1 MSSAAHTFTI
11 MKTNTLFALSLF
23 VCPLFAEDAA
33 LTPTTA
39 VSPAPSA
46 DAENPYLRLAQQ
58 LTETEMQI
66 YRALKYV
73 KDKKSADAS
82 AEKVSRLL
90 VRRAGLLRER
100 EALGAP
106 TKAQQDEVDVFRQQ
120 LMIKESTLSLVAHA
134 AEKLLKAGCYDSGAL
149 FRTVKALYKT
159 KPMTTVINMQILDQ
173 GQDYAELSDAEKNTG
188 LGEDNPHLPLM
199 KKMHESTYELVKALQ
214 GIQDKET
221 AEAAAIRISEILSQ
235 NRALQK
241 EDEALGEPTEEQQD
255 EFYDYIAVNAGRD
268 TSTSDLI
275 FENER
280 LTEANFFGSEALEA
294 AVHSVIQ
301 IHEEPRKHIY
311 SWPEGGESVTI
322 D

>member
-1 MSSAAHTFTI
+1 
-11 MKTNTLFALSLF
+11 MKTHALIALSLF
-23 VCPLFAEDAA
+23 VCPLFAEETA
-33 LTPTTA
+33 LTPPA

-46 DAENPYLRLAQQ
+46 TAENPHLRLAKQR
-58 LTETEMQI
+58 TAAEKQI
-66 YRALKYV
+66 LDILKDV
-73 KDKKSADAS
+73 KDKESADEA
-82 AEKVSRLL
+82 AAKVLKL
-90 VRRAGLLRER
+90 IVRRAGLLRET
-100 EALGAP
+100 EALCAP
-106 TKAQQDEVDVFRQQ
+106 TKAQRDEVELFRQQ
-120 LMIKESTLSLVAHA
+120 QMGEGSTLSLVAYA
-134 AEKLLKAGCYDSGAL
+134 VEDLINAGFYDSKAL

-159 KPMTTVINMQILDQ
+159 KPMSTVINMQLMNQ

-221 AEAAAIRISEILSQ
+221 AEAAATQISEILSQ

-241 EDEALGEPTEEQQD
+241 EDEALGEPTEDQQD

>member
-1 MSSAAHTFTI
+1 
-11 MKTNTLFALSLF
+11 MKTHALIALSLF
-23 VCPLFAEDAA
+23 VCPLFAEESA
-33 LTPTTA
+33 LTPPA
-39 VSPAPSA
+39 VSPALSA
-46 DAENPYLRLAQQ
+46 TAENPHLRLAKQRMAA
-58 LTETEMQI
+58 EKQI
-66 YRALKYV
+66 LDILKDV
-73 KDKKSADAS
+73 KDKESADEA
-82 AEKVSRLL
+82 AAKVLKL
-90 VRRAGLLRER
+90 IVRRAGLLRET
-100 EALGAP
+100 EALCAP
-106 TKAQQDEVDVFRQQ
+106 TKAQRDEVELFCQQ
-120 LMIKESTLSLVAHA
+120 QMGEGSTLSLVAYA
-134 AEKLLKAGCYDSGAL
+134 VEDLINAGFYDSKAL

-159 KPMTTVINMQILDQ
+159 KPMSTVINMQLMNQ

-221 AEAAAIRISEILSQ
+221 AEAAATRISEILSQ

>member
-1 MSSAAHTFTI
+1 
-11 MKTNTLFALSLF
+11 MKTHALIALSLF
-23 VCPLFAEDAA
+23 VCPLFAEESA
-33 LTPTTA
+33 LTPPA
-39 VSPAPSA
+39 VSPALSA
-46 DAENPYLRLAQQ
+46 TAENPHLRLAKQRMAA
-58 LTETEMQI
+58 EKQI
-66 YRALKYV
+66 LDILKDV
-73 KDKKSADAS
+73 KDKESADEA
-82 AEKVSRLL
+82 AAKVLKL
-90 VRRAGLLRER
+90 IVRRAGLLRET
-100 EALGAP
+100 EALCAP
-106 TKAQQDEVDVFRQQ
+106 TKAQRDEVELFCQQ
-120 LMIKESTLSLVAHA
+120 QMGEGSTLSLVAYA
-134 AEKLLKAGCYDSGAL
+134 VEDLINAGCYDSKAL

-159 KPMTTVINMQILDQ
+159 KPMTTVINMQLMNQ

-221 AEAAAIRISEILSQ
+221 AEAAATRISEILSQ